1 MNIIIGLEQSLTHYL
16 TRIMYGVFLRRSYLY
31 IYYLVNSLL
40 SIRICRM
47 KNWIVLILV
56 FKSSLIKNF
65 VIISFIQIR
74 DEVGYSSRYRNK
86 NIIDLYT
93 FIRDYFPLSLGL
105 YSSISTDKVSLND
118 FSSNKQS
125 NLEKTFTS
133 AVIF

>member
-1 MNIIIGLEQSLTHYL
+1 M
-16 TRIMYGVFLRRSYLY
+16 
-31 IYYLVNSLL
+31 
-40 SIRICRM
+40 
-47 KNWIVLILV
+47 
-56 FKSSLIKNF
+56 
-65 VIISFIQIR
+65 R

-86 NIIDLYT
+86 NMIDLYT
-93 FIRDYFPLSLGL
+93 FIRDYFPLSFGL

>member
-1 MNIIIGLEQSLTHYL
+1 M
-16 TRIMYGVFLRRSYLY
+16 
-31 IYYLVNSLL
+31 
-40 SIRICRM
+40 
-47 KNWIVLILV
+47 
-56 FKSSLIKNF
+56 
-65 VIISFIQIR
+65 R

-93 FIRDYFPLSLGL
+93 FIRDYLPLSLGL

-118 FSSNKQS
+118 FSSNRQS